1 MMMTMDAPDQP
12 LTSYAT
18 PARRRGY
25 INAMRQIAAVRAP
38 GHRARV
44 YFSVPPGLADRP
56 NWQRRLD
63 SIRHGL
69 PSVELLDY
77 RSAFNPDADYHEQW
91 ATLSDTLDG
100 LVLTGLHRDKRRPRE
115 QTLGPI
121 ARQEL
126 ITMVSAGRPVLLH
139 SMEHGLVPVLDC
151 RPKRVGQE
159 PHQRLRLTIPR
170 DWSPGEP
177 TLQAALATLCPAD
190 FAPAKEAQQDV
201 PMQSGLKS
209 AHLTHPFT
217 PPP

>member
-1 MMMTMDAPDQP
+1 MMITMDAPDQP
-12 LTSYAT
+12 LTSYAP

-25 INAMRQIAAVRAP
+25 INAMQQIAADRAP
-38 GHRARV
+38 AHRARV

-63 SIRHGL
+63 SIRHSL
-69 PSVELLDY
+69 PDVELLDY
-77 RSAFNPDADYHEQW
+77 RTAFDPDTDYYEQW
-91 ATLSDTLDG
+91 EALAATLDG

-126 ITMVSAGRPVLLH
+126 ITMVSTGRPVLLH

-151 RPKRVGQE
+151 RPKRIGRE

-170 DWSPGEP
+170 DWAPSEP
-177 TLQAALATLCPAD
+177 TLQAALTALDPAGS
-190 FAPAKEAQQDV
+190 APAERV
-201 PMQSGLKS
+201 PRQSAPKP
-209 AHLTHPFT
+209 AHLAHPFT
-217 PPP
+217 PPR